1 MHEIHY
7 IKLRVCV
14 DCYNQGNRRN
24 KAMKDNT
31 RIELINKEI
40 ETFRKFAVVLESLKP
55 VIQSF
60 DGKCINKK
68 FAEAMDEFLFYGKN
82 ERKYHVSVG
91 IDTASY
97 ESMFDLRIR
106 CYDDSVKGEA
116 DSMGYSSCFYI
127 SNRDFTMRVK
137 AEEVTTTVT
146 VNGKPRIN
154 AKALIEKLDE
164 KIQQLHNKAEE
175 LKKDLSH
182 IEEMRAELEQI
193 QQMVST
199 FREKYHERIVEVFNC
214 NYFLKDNNGM
224 QYR

>member
-1 MHEIHY
+1 
-7 IKLRVCV
+7 
-14 DCYNQGNRRN
+14 
-24 KAMKDNT
+24 MKDIT

-68 FAEAMDEFLFYGKN
+68 FAEAMDEFLFYGKTD
-82 ERKYHVSVG
+82 RQYHVTAG
-91 IDTASY
+91 IDTTSY
-97 ESMFDLRIR
+97 GSMFDLAIR
-106 CYDDSVKGEA
+106 CYDDIVRGEA

-137 AEEVTTTVT
+137 AEEVTTTT
-146 VNGKPRIN
+146 AANGKPRIN

-175 LKKDLSH
+175 LEKDLAH
-182 IEEMRAELEQI
+182 VEEMRADLEQI
-193 QQMVST
+193 QQMVSA
-199 FREKYHERIVEVFNC
+199 FRGKYHGRITEVFNC

>member
-1 MHEIHY
+1 
-7 IKLRVCV
+7 
-14 DCYNQGNRRN
+14 
-24 KAMKDNT
+24 MKDIT
-31 RIELINKEI
+31 RIELINKEV

-68 FAEAMDEFLFYGKN
+68 FAEAMDEFLFYGKTD
-82 ERKYHVSVG
+82 RQYHVTAG
-91 IDTASY
+91 IDTTSY
-97 ESMFDLRIR
+97 GSMFDLAIR
-106 CYDDSVKGEA
+106 CYDDIVRGEA

-137 AEEVTTTVT
+137 VEEVTTTT
-146 VNGKPRIN
+146 AANGKPRIN

-175 LKKDLSH
+175 LEKDLSH
-182 IEEMRAELEQI
+182 VEEMRADLEQI
-193 QQMVST
+193 QQMVSA
-199 FREKYHERIVEVFNC
+199 FRGKYHGRITEVFNC

>member
-1 MHEIHY
+1 
-7 IKLRVCV
+7 
-14 DCYNQGNRRN
+14 
-24 KAMKDNT
+24 MKDIT

-68 FAEAMDEFLFYGKN
+68 FAEAMDEFLFYGKTD
-82 ERKYHVSVG
+82 RQYHVTAG
-91 IDTASY
+91 IDTTSY
-97 ESMFDLRIR
+97 GSMFDLAIR
-106 CYDDSVKGEA
+106 CYDDIVRGEA

-137 AEEVTTTVT
+137 AEEVTTTT
-146 VNGKPRIN
+146 AANGKPRIN

-175 LKKDLSH
+175 LEKDLSH
-182 IEEMRAELEQI
+182 VEEMRADLEQI
-193 QQMVST
+193 QQMVSA
-199 FREKYHERIVEVFNC
+199 FRGKYHGRITEVFNC

>member
-1 MHEIHY
+1 
-7 IKLRVCV
+7 
-14 DCYNQGNRRN
+14 
-24 KAMKDNT
+24 MKDNT

-40 ETFRKFAVVLESLKP
+40 VTFRKFAVVLESLKS
-55 VIQSF
+55 VINSF

-68 FAEAMDEFLFYGKN
+68 FAEAMDEFLFYGKTD
-82 ERKYHVSVG
+82 RQYHVTAG
-91 IDTASY
+91 IDTTSY
-97 ESMFDLRIR
+97 GSMFDLAIR
-106 CYDDSVKGEA
+106 CYDDIVRGEA

-137 AEEVTTTVT
+137 AEEVTTTT
-146 VNGKPRIN
+146 AANGKPRIN

-175 LKKDLSH
+175 LEKDLAH
-182 IEEMRAELEQI
+182 VEEMRADLEQI
-193 QQMVST
+193 KQMVSA
-199 FREKYHERIVEVFNC
+199 FREKYHGRITEVFNC

>member
-1 MHEIHY
+1 
-7 IKLRVCV
+7 
-14 DCYNQGNRRN
+14 
-24 KAMKDNT
+24 MKDNT
-31 RIELINKEI
+31 RIELINKEV

-68 FAEAMDEFLFYGKN
+68 FAEAMDEFLFYGKTD
-82 ERKYHVSVG
+82 RQYHVTAG
-91 IDTASY
+91 IDTTSY
-97 ESMFDLRIR
+97 GSMFDLAIR
-106 CYDDSVKGEA
+106 CYDDIVRGEA

-137 AEEVTTTVT
+137 AEEVTTTT
-146 VNGKPRIN
+146 AANGKPRIN

-175 LKKDLSH
+175 LEKDLSH
-182 IEEMRAELEQI
+182 VEEMRADLEQI
-193 QQMVST
+193 QQMVSA
-199 FREKYHERIVEVFNC
+199 FRGKYHGRITEVFNC

>member
-1 MHEIHY
+1 
-7 IKLRVCV
+7 
-14 DCYNQGNRRN
+14 
-24 KAMKDNT
+24 MKDIT

-68 FAEAMDEFLFYGKN
+68 FAEAMDEFLFYGKTD
-82 ERKYHVSVG
+82 RQYHVTAG
-91 IDTASY
+91 IDITSY
-97 ESMFDLRIR
+97 GSMFDLGIR
-106 CYDDSVKGEA
+106 CYDDIVRGEA

-137 AEEVTTTVT
+137 AEEVTTTT
-146 VNGKPRIN
+146 AAHGKPRIN

-175 LKKDLSH
+175 LEKDLSH
-182 IEEMRAELEQI
+182 VEEMRADLEQI
-193 QQMVST
+193 QQMVSA
-199 FREKYHERIVEVFNC
+199 FRGKYHGRITEVFNC

>member
-1 MHEIHY
+1 
-7 IKLRVCV
+7 
-14 DCYNQGNRRN
+14 
-24 KAMKDNT
+24 MKDNT

-68 FAEAMDEFLFYGKN
+68 FAEAMDEFLFYGKTD
-82 ERKYHVSVG
+82 RQYHVTAG
-91 IDTASY
+91 IDTTSY
-97 ESMFDLRIR
+97 GSMFDLAIR
-106 CYDDSVKGEA
+106 CYDDIVRGEA

-137 AEEVTTTVT
+137 AEEVTTTT
-146 VNGKPRIN
+146 AANGKPRIN

-164 KIQQLHNKAEE
+164 KIQQLHNKAEALE
-175 LKKDLSH
+175 NDLSH
-182 IEEMRAELEQI
+182 VEDMRADLEQI
-193 QQMVST
+193 QQMVSA
-199 FREKYHERIVEVFNC
+199 FRGKYHGRITEVFNC